1 MDGRL
6 MIEHSQRMRISRAIR
21 AEAAAWIARLH
32 SDSRT
37 SQDDRGFRDWL
48 AARPEHS
55 AAYQSLT
62 AAWHSVAAIRAERRP
77 VAATESS
84 PMRRRVL
91 LAAFGSAAAIAIGL
105 FTWETSIAGVY
116 QTAIGEQ
123 KHVALDDGTEVFLDA
138 DSRIR
143 VKFDHHR
150 RLVELQK
157 GRANF
162 RVASDSTRQFVVQ
175 AVTHEVV
182 ADQSTFDVRRDG
194 DQLTVVL
201 TRGQVSVAADNSTN
215 PAPLA
220 AGQRLIATTSNVTI
234 DQPNLRRLVAWQSG
248 QAIFDNDTLEAATRE
263 MNRYSTV
270 ALSIG
275 DAAAA
280 GLHLS
285 GVYRIGDNQTFA
297 RSIVVLLPV
306 KIVAADNGIKLVIDP
321 ARSFNR

>member
-1 MDGRL
+1 M
-6 MIEHSQRMRISRAIR
+6 SRAIR
-21 AEAAAWIARLH
+21 AEAAAWLARLH

-48 AARPEHS
+48 AARPENS
-55 AAYQSLT
+55 AAYRSLT
-62 AAWHSVAAIRAERRP
+62 AAWHSVAAIRPERHP
-77 VAATESS
+77 AAPTQSFLM
-84 PMRRRVL
+84 PRRALLTACGL
-91 LAAFGSAAAIAIGL
+91 LAAVGIGL
-105 FTWETSIAGVY
+105 LTWENSIAGVY

-123 KHVALDDGTEVFLDA
+123 KHVALDDGTEIFLDA

-162 RVASDSTRQFVVQ
+162 RVASDSTRRFVVQ
-175 AVTHEVV
+175 AVARQIV

-201 TRGQVSVAADNSTN
+201 TRGQVSVAAADSTK
-215 PAPLA
+215 PEPLA
-220 AGQRLIATTSNVTI
+220 AGQRLIATPSNVTI
-234 DQPNLRRLVAWQSG
+234 DQPNLPRLVAWQSG

-270 ALSIG
+270 TLSVG
-275 DAAAA
+275 DTAAA

-297 RSIVVLLPV
+297 RSIAVLLPV
-306 KIVAADNGIKLVIDP
+306 KIVAADNGITLVIDP
-321 ARSFNR
+321 ARSFNK

>member
-1 MDGRL
+1 
-6 MIEHSQRMRISRAIR
+6 MRISRAIR

-48 AARPEHS
+48 AARPENS

-62 AAWHSVAAIRAERRP
+62 AAWHSVAAIRPERRP
-77 VAATESS
+77 AAPTQSFLMPRRALLTAFGLVAA
-84 PMRRRVL
+84 V
-91 LAAFGSAAAIAIGL
+91 GIGL
-105 FTWETSIAGVY
+105 LTWENSIAGVY
-116 QTAIGEQ
+116 QTGIGEQ

-162 RVASDSTRQFVVQ
+162 RVASDLTRHFIVQ
-175 AVTHEVV
+175 AVAREVV

-201 TRGQVSVAADNSTN
+201 TRGQVSVTADNSKN
-215 PAPLA
+215 PESLA

-234 DQPNLRRLVAWQSG
+234 DQPNLPRLVAWQSG

-270 ALSIG
+270 VLSVG

-280 GLHLS
+280 GLRLS

-321 ARSFNR
+321 ARSFNK